1 VTTPHLDYV
10 FDRLDHT
17 DGSEAARAR
26 QQGWLQAVQRGF
38 HQGGPNEDYEKV
50 WRAHVA
56 ADAVECRG
64 AWLPEG
70 VFGASEVPVA
80 TLAWFDKT
88 LSCGRE
94 QLPLRMITDVTT
106 RPTHRRRGLVRRLM
120 EDCLDDAVASGVA
133 LAALTVSEATIY
145 GRWGFGAA
153 TFYQQIELDTGPR
166 FGLRDFTDPGRV
178 ELVEPA
184 DSWPLVRHQLEA
196 FQQRSR
202 GMVGVPQFYEPL
214 LTARW
219 SFSEKGPDTQLRTAV
234 HLTTPDG
241 PGGTEQV
248 DGVAVYRFDGRDG
261 DKRKVKLLLLLAED
275 PAAQLALWE
284 YVGGIDLVNHVTY
297 DAFEP
302 TDPLPWALRD
312 LHALTLSARV
322 EFLWVRVLDVP
333 RALAARSWAADGEVV
348 LEVDDAQGHAA
359 GRWQV
364 TVSDGVASVETTDAP
379 AEVTLDAETLGTL
392 YLGPVGVTTLQRA
405 GRLHGTDEHV
415 RRLAAMA
422 DLPDQPYNILGF

>member
-1 VTTPHLDYV
+1 MTTPHLDYV
-10 FDRLDHT
+10 FDRLDHA
-17 DGSEAARAR
+17 DDSEAGRAR
-26 QQGWLQAVQRGF
+26 QQGWLHAVQRGF
-38 HQGGPNEDYEKV
+38 HLGGPNEDYEKV
-50 WRAHVA
+50 WRAHLA
-56 ADAVECRG
+56 ADDVECRG
-64 AWLPEG
+64 AWLPDG
-70 VFGASEVPVA
+70 VFGASDVPVA
-80 TLAWFDKT
+80 TTAWFDKT

-94 QLPLRMITDVTT
+94 LLPLRMVTDVTT

-120 EDCLDDAVASGVA
+120 EDCLREAVDDGVP

-153 TFYQQIELDTGPR
+153 TFYQEVELDTGPR

-178 ELVEPA
+178 ELVDPA

-202 GMVGVPQFYEPL
+202 GMVGIPQFYEPM

-219 SFSEKGPDTQLRTAV
+219 SFREKGPDTQLRTAV
-234 HLTTPDG
+234 HLTSGPDG
-241 PGGTEQV
+241 T
-248 DGVAVYRFDGRDG
+248 DRFDGRDG
-261 DKRKVKLLLLLAED
+261 DKRKLKLMLLLAED
-275 PAAQLALWE
+275 PTAQLALWE

-312 LHALTLSARV
+312 LHALKLSARV

-359 GRWQV
+359 GRWRV
-364 TVSDGVASVETTDAP
+364 RVVAGVADVERTDDP
-379 AEVTLDAETLGTL
+379 AEVTLDAEALGTL
-392 YLGPVGVTTLQRA
+392 YLGPVGVTTLHRA
-405 GRLHGTDEHV
+405 GRLRGTVEDV
-415 RRLAAMA
+415 RRLAAMT
-422 DLPDQPYNILGF
+422 DLPDEPYNLLGF